1 MYRCEQSAN
10 LCGAMDDVMFGMG
23 DNKFGQNHS
32 SVMYIALTEIIC
44 VILTTE
50 MQHWKMSLSLSGCLK
65 IFSSWGHCFVLF
77 FSIHPIL
84 LLYKIQI
91 LLSKS
96 CPCGHWREA
105 QGHRLITTR
114 DRQLY
119 NCGVVRCVSTS
130 VIFICPCAR
139 IPSKADICVQSS
151 MI

>member
-1 MYRCEQSAN
+1 MCDTNNWNAALKNVTLIVWLPQN
-10 LCGAMDDVMFGMG
+10 LLFLRPLLC
-23 DNKFGQNHS
+23 
-32 SVMYIALTEIIC
+32 
-44 VILTTE
+44 
-50 MQHWKMSLSLSGCLK
+50 
-65 IFSSWGHCFVLF
+65 F

-96 CPCGHWREA
+96 CPCGNWREA

-130 VIFICPCAR
+130 VIFICPCAQ
-139 IPSKADICVQSS
+139 IPSKTDICVQSS
-151 MI
+151 ILMMQPQRSCHWLYWNVERDPPSHVILEFLWHSLIVVYLQ